1 MNFDNDLDA
10 VGYDKEDIEGWDVVE
25 LDDELDD
32 EEQEDDLS
40 DESNVENDILNNV
53 TFANLDDLPT
63 DDGLDLYFRA
73 MSHHPLLNK
82 EEEIQLAQAIEAGNE
97 ATERLEEESG
107 HSDDELWE
115 LERLV
120 ETGKAARDHL
130 IRSNTRLVV
139 SIAKKYRERGLS
151 FLDLIQEGNIGLI
164 IAVEKYDYR
173 RGNRFSTYATW
184 WIRQSVSRAIANYG
198 RTIRIPS
205 HLHGRINKL
214 HRIKNELEQEYG
226 RPPNIEEIATELG
239 WQPSRVEWLMR
250 STRPAIPLES
260 KVGEDKD
267 TELGDFIPDDNS
279 PTPID
284 EVADKM
290 LSHEMQKLLE
300 HLSPREARILRLRY
314 GLYDSQPRTLKEV
327 GRLFGLSRER
337 VRQLERSALHKLRSP
352 KLGGDLW
359 QYLS

>member
-1 MNFDNDLDA
+1 MTSKRDLTQVKPVDE
-10 VGYDKEDIEGWDVVE
+10 EDLEEW
-25 LDDELDD
+25 DD
-32 EEQEDDLS
+32 EELADGFDDSADDEAYDDDTLFED
-40 DESNVENDILNNV
+40 V
-53 TFANLDDLPT
+53 THADLDDLPT
-63 DDGLDLYFRA
+63 EDGLDLYFRA
-73 MSHHPLLNK
+73 MSHHPLLTK
-82 EEEIQLAQAIEAGNE
+82 EEEIHLARAIENGKAAAE
-97 ATERLEEESG
+97 ALENQYAVSDEER
-107 HSDDELWE
+107 DE
-115 LERLV
+115 LERIV
-120 ETGKAARDHL
+120 ESGRLARDHL

-164 IAVEKYDYR
+164 IAVEKYDYH

-214 HRIKNELEQEYG
+214 HKTRQELEQELG
-226 RPPNIEEIATELG
+226 RMPTTEEIAEAL
-239 WQPSRVEWLMR
+239 EWLPGR
-250 STRPAIPLES
+250 IEWLEKSTRPAIPLES
-260 KVGEDKD
+260 RVGDD
-267 TELGDFIPDDNS
+267 QDSELGDFIPDDSS
-279 PTPID
+279 PTPSD

-290 LSHEMQKLLE
+290 LTAEMQKLLE
-300 HLSPREARILRLRY
+300 QLSPREARILRLRY

>member
-1 MNFDNDLDA
+1 MSLENQLNRVDDVALSA
-10 VGYDKEDIEGWDVVE
+10 EEWDKEE
-25 LDDELDD
+25 LEDELEEPADDEL
-32 EEQEDDLS
+32 EDDLLDS
-40 DESNVENDILNNV
+40 V
-53 TFANLDDLPT
+53 THADLDDLPT
-63 DDGLDLYFRA
+63 EDGLDLYFRA

-82 EEEIQLAQAIEAGNE
+82 EEEIQLAKSIEAGKAAQLFLDENE
-97 ATERLEEESG
+97 VTDL
-107 HSDDELWE
+107 DQLDELQ
-115 LERLV
+115 RII
-120 ETGKAARDHL
+120 ETGRLSRDHL

-164 IAVEKYDYR
+164 IAVEKYDYH

-184 WIRQSVSRAIANYG
+184 WIRQSVSRAIANFG

-214 HRIKNELEQEYG
+214 HKMKQELEQIHG
-226 RPPNIEEIATELG
+226 RPATIEELAEALEWPT
-239 WQPSRVEWLMR
+239 SRIDWLMK

-260 KVGEDKD
+260 KVGDD
-267 TELGDFIPDDNS
+267 QDSELIDFIADDIS
-279 PTPID
+279 PTPSD
-284 EVADKM
+284 EVAEKM
-290 LSHEMQKLLE
+290 LSNEMQQLLE

-314 GLYDSQPRTLKEV
+314 GLHDSQPRTLKEV